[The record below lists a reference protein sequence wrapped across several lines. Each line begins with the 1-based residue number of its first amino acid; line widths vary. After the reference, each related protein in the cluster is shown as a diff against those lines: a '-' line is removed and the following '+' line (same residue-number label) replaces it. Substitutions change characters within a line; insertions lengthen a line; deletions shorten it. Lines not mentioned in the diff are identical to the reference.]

1 MEKHAT
7 KKDESGEIEII
18 DRSGSCAIV
27 IIIIEEMCYVA
38 NVGDSRAVLSG
49 DGGTRVFALS
59 RDHKPS
65 DTHEKQRVIKAG
77 GKIYR

>member
-1 MEKHAT
+1 MTREPCFPDDPREAIKTGFAKAEKTWVEHHAT
-7 KKDESGEIEII
+7 KTDASSGQKVIA

-49 DGGTRVFALS
+49 
-59 RDHKPS
+59 
-65 DTHEKQRVIKAG
+65 
-77 GKIYR
+77 

>member
-1 MEKHAT
+1 MHQYVTREPCFPDDPREAIKIGFAKAEKIWIENHAT
-7 KKDESGEIEII
+7 KTDESTGLKTIV

-49 DGGTRVFALS
+49 
-59 RDHKPS
+59 
-65 DTHEKQRVIKAG
+65 
-77 GKIYR
+77 